1 MDGSRFQKSVNILNL
16 PVELVVYIFSFLPTI
31 RDKVKLRYVSRTLR
45 VVSETPS
52 LWSKFIWPLYDR
64 REELS
69 VINTLRDCG
78 DYVKRLGFPDHVT
91 PSTLI
96 EMLTHCN
103 NLIQLNLPPGTKL
116 DSEELRLAV
125 QHMKHLEE
133 LEVQLST
140 DIKPLLQIGGLNE
153 LTVHVLEEYHLFCI
167 SWVEEWIKKH
177 CIPCNF
183 NLVTD
188 RLEVELE
195 TKFVASLLQW
205 NFTPQGYTSY
215 FKLYYL
221 FKVPL
226 NLSPNLPVFQL
237 EIGQTVILP
246 FVKASAFGI
255 MNLDCDILVLTDYV
269 CNGKQVY
276 KAANEVV
283 DVRENS
289 YYQKIGMNNLVASLD
304 CVTEFIMSYNENES
318 VTWLQQLAIAC
329 PNLQRLSLQG
339 SADIAHMLEGLRAIA
354 LHCLDLRGL
363 NLSDIGLGINMVTD
377 CHLGLWEVLSEM
389 KLTHLCIETCAVFGA
404 NSDEEKLV
412 HLFQRCSSLQALQI
426 QYLSYDYCDWCVG
439 WEYKAN
445 WSLLSH
451 FPALQY
457 CNFCI
462 KHSTV
467 VQDVINSCK
476 QLTVLS
482 CTAGYE
488 RFVNLSS
495 VSTSTLEQLS
505 IYEPRT
511 SIPEIFLE
519 TVSAHGGLV
528 HIALFVRS
536 VSIAGVIKL
545 VRNSPKLLTCLIDT
559 EQFITDDYN
568 TVENLKDN
576 LQQQFIGRKLFTVGR
591 FKIVVDKSLR
601 RLCDCVPG
609 TDLFP
614 LWRYTIVLY

>member
-1 MDGSRFQKSVNILNL
+1 MDGKRFQKPVNILNL
-16 PVELVVYIFSFLPTI
+16 PVELVVYIVSFLPTV

-45 VVSETPS
+45 VMSETPS

-64 REELS
+64 REELT
-69 VINTLRDCG
+69 VINTLKDCG
-78 DYVKRLGFPDHVT
+78 GYVKRLGFPDHVT

-103 NLIQLNLPPGTKL
+103 NLTQLYLPPGTKL

-125 QHMKHLEE
+125 QHMKHLKK

-140 DIKPLLQIGGLNE
+140 DIKPLLQIGGLKE
-153 LTVHVLEEYHLFCI
+153 LTVYVLEEYHLFCI
-167 SWVEEWIKKH
+167 PWVEEWIKRR

-188 RLEVELE
+188 RFEVKLEA
-195 TKFVASLLQW
+195 KFVTSLLQW

-215 FKLYYL
+215 FKFYYH
-221 FKVPL
+221 FTVPL
-226 NLSPNLPVFQL
+226 NLFPNLPVFQL

-246 FVKASAFGI
+246 FVKASMFGI
-255 MNLDCDILVLTDYV
+255 LNLDCDILVLTDHV
-269 CNGKQVY
+269 FNGKQVY
-276 KAANEVV
+276 KAANEVF

-304 CVTEFIMSYNENES
+304 CVTEFIMSYNEGES
-318 VTWLQQLAIAC
+318 DTLQQLAIAC

-339 SADIAHMLEGLRAIA
+339 YADIAYVLEGLRTIT
-354 LHCLDLRGL
+354 LHCPDLRGL

-389 KLTHLCIETCAVFGA
+389 KLTHLYIETCAVFGA

-412 HLFQRCSSLQALQI
+412 HFFQRCSSLQALQI
-426 QYLSYDYCDWCVG
+426 QHLSYDYCNWCAE

-457 CNFCI
+457 CKLCI

-488 RFVNLSS
+488 RFVNLLSA
-495 VSTSTLEQLS
+495 STSTLQQLS
-505 IYEPRT
+505 LYEPRT

-536 VSIAGVIKL
+536 VSIVGVIKL
-545 VRNSPKLLTCLIDT
+545 VRNSPKLLTCLIDM
-559 EQFITDDYN
+559 EQFITDDHN
-568 TVENLKDN
+568 TVENLKEN
-576 LQQQFIGRKLFTVGR
+576 LQHQFAGRKLFTVGR
-591 FKIVVDKSLR
+591 FNVVVDKSLR

-614 LWRYTIVLY
+614 LWRHSIVPY